1 MVRRTFAEK
10 MNSAKVKA
18 GAMRRRQADLAN
30 RGVDIAYLDNYDNL
44 IATTEARNNEQEA
57 LKAALKAKTKEVD
70 TALKAMEQKGS
81 ESDTIIK
88 MNIPREGW
96 VEFGITAKR

>member
-1 MVRRTFAEK
+1 MIRRTFAEK
-10 MNSAKVKA
+10 LTNAKVKA
-18 GAMRRRQADLAN
+18 GAMRNRQAELAN
-30 RGVDIAYLDNYDNL
+30 RGVDIAYLDDYDNL

-57 LKAALKAKTKEVD
+57 LKAALKAKTKEVE
-70 TALKAMEQKGS
+70 TALKAVDQKSS

-88 MNIPREGW
+88 MNIPREEW

>member
-1 MVRRTFAEK
+1 MLRRTFAEK
-10 MNSAKVKA
+10 MNNAKVKA

-30 RGVDIAYLDNYDNL
+30 RGVDIAYLDDYDNL
-44 IATTEARNNEQEA
+44 IATTEARNNEQE
-57 LKAALKAKTKEVD
+57 ALKAKTKEVD

-88 MNIPREGW
+88 MNIPREEW